1 MLIYFS
7 LIFLLIYS
15 CNRFAN
21 LSVNTG
27 MNDGMLSRTATP
39 IYHSELSPAI
49 SHTYINQY
57 AGSEYHL
64 DRVQTPQM
72 PYMPFDIDTGYED
85 YSHSAYHQTIEYSHF
100 I

>member
-1 MLIYFS
+1 
-7 LIFLLIYS
+7 
-15 CNRFAN
+15 
-21 LSVNTG
+21 
-27 MNDGMLSRTATP
+27 MNDSMFSRTTTP
-39 IYHSELSPAI
+39 IYHPELSPAM

-85 YSHSAYHQTIEYSHF
+85 YNHSIYRHNAGYENDF
-100 I
+100 L